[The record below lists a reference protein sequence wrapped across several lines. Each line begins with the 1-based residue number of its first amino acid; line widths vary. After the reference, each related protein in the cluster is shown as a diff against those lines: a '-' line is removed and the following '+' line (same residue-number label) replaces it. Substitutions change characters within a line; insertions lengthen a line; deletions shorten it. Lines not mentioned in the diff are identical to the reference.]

1 MRYRLAG
8 IAMVAAISLSACQSG
23 RSSRSNPTAFCS
35 AVKKLAVQSAGI
47 RDDPT
52 PSLIKAEA
60 TSLQHLEGI
69 APPELESAVTT
80 EADAWN
86 QYVKTG
92 NQSEL
97 VGQKYAAANDQIET
111 WLGEYCTQ

>member
-8 IAMVAAISLSACQSG
+8 IVMVAALSLSACQSG

-35 AVKKLAVQSAGI
+35 AVKKMAVQSAGI

-52 PSLIKAEA
+52 PSLVKGEA
-60 TSLQHLEGI
+60 DSLEHLERI
-69 APPELESAVTT
+69 APPELESAVKT

-92 NQSEL
+92 NQSGL
-97 VGQKYAAANDQIET
+97 VGVKYAAADDQIET
-111 WLGEYCTQ
+111 WLGEYCKQ